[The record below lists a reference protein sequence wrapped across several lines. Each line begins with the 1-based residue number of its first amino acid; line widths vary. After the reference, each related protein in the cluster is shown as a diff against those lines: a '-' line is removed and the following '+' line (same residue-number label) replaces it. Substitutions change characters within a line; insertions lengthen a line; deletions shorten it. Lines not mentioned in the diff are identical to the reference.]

1 MIIRTQWVKYPAM
14 EVSTEHTIKFLESLW
29 YQLGANL
36 IDKICSEYDIPE
48 EIKQV
53 LYEKYLRPNDW
64 QLRIN

>member
-1 MIIRTQWVKYPAM
+1 LVRLAALD
-14 EVSTEHTIKFLESLW
+14 VSTEYSIKFLESLW

-48 EIKQV
+48 EIKQI

-64 QLRIN
+64 QLQIN

>member
-1 MIIRTQWVKYPAM
+1 M
-14 EVSTEHTIKFLESLW
+14 EVSTEHTIKFLEGLW

-36 IDKICSEYDIPE
+36 IDKICSEYDVSE

-64 QLRIN
+64 QLRIS

>member
-1 MIIRTQWVKYPAM
+1 M
-14 EVSTEHTIKFLESLW
+14 EVSTEYTIKFLESLW

-48 EIKQV
+48 EIKQI

-64 QLRIN
+64 QLQIN